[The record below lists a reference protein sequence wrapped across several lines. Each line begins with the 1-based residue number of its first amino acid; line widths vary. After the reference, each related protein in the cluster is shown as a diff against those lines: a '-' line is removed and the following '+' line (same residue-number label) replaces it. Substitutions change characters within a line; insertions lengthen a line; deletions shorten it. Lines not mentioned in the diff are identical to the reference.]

1 MKQSMSDCSRWPVCI
16 SNSPVYILVFL
27 TTGVCISVFVCA
39 VHMPVETRG
48 QHQVFSSVTSHYI
61 LKTNLSQ
68 LFDQWSLRILL
79 SLPLQHWDCRC
90 MPLHTAPYTVARDQ
104 TPVPM
109 LVRKTLYWLAISPAL
124 LWCPLQYNLS
134 QFFLISACREQC
146 FPYPF
151 ALLNMPVLP
160 GPQGQ

>member
-1 MKQSMSDCSRWPVCI
+1 MSSHTVLYKDQNDELRF
-16 SNSPVYILVFL
+16 LVAWFL
-27 TTGVCISVFVCA
+27 ALLKLLLLRLCVDL
-39 VHMPVETRG
+39 PVETRG

-104 TPVPM
+104 TLVPM

-151 ALLNMPVLP
+151 ALLNMPVLL